1 MTDEELMRELDEALE
16 KDIDKPDM
24 FKTDKIMPCVY
35 IIVDNKKRYGLIDI
49 YVGSSNTFQKRM
61 SGHKSKSNNC
71 SSKQIIQR
79 NNYDYGVLEY
89 SKRWNDLT
97 LLVKEQQYMD
107 KYTRDK
113 KYNLVNINYAVKIP
127 HPPPT
132 REQIESTRISAEK
145 YSRFM
150 IWKAWLLSWNE
161 YNIPLCRWGEEP
173 LCDDNMV
180 WIDYD
185 VFS

>member
-16 KDIDKPDM
+16 KDIDKPKFDY
-24 FKTDKIMPCVY
+24 FDTIMPCVY
-35 IIVDNKKRYGLIDI
+35 GIFHNVKRNGLIDVYI
-49 YVGSSNTFQKRM
+49 GSSKTYHKRM
-61 SGHKSKSNNC
+61 KGHKRKDNPC
-71 SSKQIIQR
+71 SSKQIIER
-79 NNYDYGVLEY
+79 NNYTMDVLEY
-89 SKRWNDLT
+89 GGRWNDLT
-97 LLVKEQQYMD
+97 LRIKEQQYMD

-113 KYNLVNINYAVKIP
+113 KYCLVNINYAVKIP
-127 HPPPT
+127 RPPPT